1 MCDGWRQ
8 RPWWRLT
15 GRTMLTTR
23 GALFM
28 VLVSITTACYL
39 FPSDVPDPC
48 RGVTCG
54 PGALCRPTPDGL
66 FYNCECPTSCPSYGD
81 HEGSRPLC
89 ASDARDYPG
98 ECEMR
103 RAACESNTNITFKYY
118 GKCDPCAGVTCPD
131 PEVCQLDE
139 RRSPSCRCAE
149 PCPLEFSP
157 VCASDGKTYSNECQ
171 MHRESCRA
179 RKQLKI
185 IFKGQCSSGVNPC
198 AEVEC
203 RHGAECRVEGGGAV
217 CACPPPCE
225 PVLRPVCGTDSRTH
239 DSECELRRAACLLG
253 RELRV
258 LHAGACGS
266 NGICAGRVCPHGGE
280 CVPAG
285 GRGVCRC
292 PRCSNEFAPV
302 CGSDGIS
309 YGNRCKL
316 QLEACRHRRDV
327 QVLYDGP
334 CNGCENKKC
343 EFYAV
348 CESDGISEASCVCP
362 KHCEEGTETEEVCGN
377 DNRTY
382 SSVCALRDEACRE
395 KRRLYIKHMGSC
407 ESCAG
412 VECPAG
418 TWCARGAC
426 ACSAPCAAAAREP
439 VCADSG
445 ATYAHEC
452 ALRRAACEARMR
464 GDPPLRV
471 AYYGECTDSQDENA
485 TAGVNKTVKLIDISN
500 EIRSSDETAE
510 SSSEPG
516 ASTAVCARVQCAYE
530 ATCAVDS
537 NGQPRC
543 ACLFDCAAA
552 AAAAASSAPVC
563 ASDLRLYPTLC
574 HMKLEACR
582 RQEDLRLRPLALCRG
597 LEFRPCGDDEPLT
610 DAEGRML
617 DCGGGPHRKDCPIG
631 SYCHHTAKAAR
642 CCKKEKGSVETK
654 GCQESWHGCCADG
667 VTPARGPGGAGCPS
681 QCGCHRLGSVSEQC
695 DESGQC
701 TCRPGVGGLK
711 CDRCEPGYWGL
722 PRIGTGHTGC
732 IPCGCSAFGSV
743 REDCEQMTGRCVC
756 KPGIQGQ
763 KCTVCSNHEHT
774 LGPNGCFDPE
784 STQLPATSCEHMTCY
799 FGAHCIVR
807 NGLATC
813 ECNAGECTSAPT
825 TAPAPAVCGSDGR
838 TYLSTCH
845 LRAHACRTQADIV
858 AQAFGPCTDEPH
870 VRRDNIYADV
880 GSMTEKTDEPV
891 NCVVKSRRKM
901 DMDKNLEIQ
910 ISNEVEDDYSQYE
923 DYEGEKDDIYK
934 VPLFDGLAGMSVR
947 VRLPAKRFDIW
958 AEVSAACGKGS
969 LLSAAGVRDY
979 VWLGFNEDKAV
990 LRWDAGSGTLELR
1003 SGQVKTD
1010 GKSKISA
1017 RRYKKDAMLRVGT
1030 TTVRGS
1036 AQGRMSSLD
1045 VDPFIYVGS
1054 PPQNVT
1060 KLMGASM
1067 LPGFVGCVHRLRV
1080 SGRDLIPP
1088 VRGLRIISQG
1098 LKPCTPHN
1106 LGQLTCP

>member
-1 MCDGWRQ
+1 MCCSGRYEAAQ
-8 RPWWRLT
+8 RS
-15 GRTMLTTR
+15 GHRTMVATQLTT
-23 GALFM
+23 LL
-28 VLVSITTACYL
+28 VLIVTANCCYL
-39 FPSDVPDPC
+39 FPSDPC
-48 RGVTCG
+48 
-54 PGALCRPTPDGL
+54 
-66 FYNCECPTSCPSYGD
+66 S
-81 HEGSRPLC
+81 
-89 ASDARDYPG
+89 
-98 ECEMR
+98 
-103 RAACESNTNITFKYY
+103 
-118 GKCDPCAGVTCPD
+118 GVTCPD
-131 PEVCQLDE
+131 PEICQLDE
-139 RRSPSCRCAE
+139 RRAPSCRCAE

-171 MHRESCRA
+171 MNRESCRA

-225 PVLRPVCGTDSRTH
+225 PVLRPVCGSDSRTH
-239 DSECELRRAACLLG
+239 DSECELRRAACLVG

-266 NGICAGRVCPHGGE
+266 NGVCADRVCPHGGE
-280 CVPAG
+280 CVASG

-348 CESDGISEASCVCP
+348 CESDGVSEASCVCP

-377 DNRTY
+377 DSKTY
-382 SSVCALRDEACRE
+382 SSVCALRDVACRE
-395 KRRLYIKHMGSC
+395 KKRLYIKHMGSC
-407 ESCAG
+407 ESCSG
-412 VECPAG
+412 VQCPAG
-418 TWCARGAC
+418 TWCARGTCAC
-426 ACSAPCAAAAREP
+426 ATPCADAVREP
-439 VCADSG
+439 VCSNTAQ
-445 ATYAHEC
+445 TYPHEC
-452 ALRRAACEARMR
+452 ALQKASCEARMR
-464 GDPPLRV
+464 GEAPLRV
-471 AYYGECTDSQDENA
+471 AYFGECADSQDDNA
-485 TAGVNKTVKLIDISN
+485 TTGSNKTSKITEYSN
-500 EIRSSDETAE
+500 EIRTGGDQVAE

-516 ASTAVCARVQCAYE
+516 VGTAVCARVQCAYE

-552 AAAAASSAPVC
+552 AAAAAAATSSNPVC

-610 DAEGRML
+610 DKEGRPL
-617 DCGGGPHRKDCPIG
+617 DCGGGPHRKDCPVG

-642 CCKKEKGSVETK
+642 CCRKDKTVVEKK

-667 VTPARGPGGAGCPS
+667 VTAARGPAGAGCPS

-701 TCRPGVGGLK
+701 DCRPGVGGHK

-722 PRIGTGHTGC
+722 PRIGTGHAGC

-784 STQLPATSCEHMTCY
+784 STQLPATNCEHMTCY
-799 FGAHCIVR
+799 FGAYCVVR
-807 NGLATC
+807 SGLATC
-813 ECNAGECTSAPT
+813 ECGTAEC
-825 TAPAPAVCGSDGR
+825 PANETPSVCGSDGR
-838 TYLSTCH
+838 TYLSACH
-845 LRAHACRTQADIV
+845 LRTHACRTQSDIV
-858 AQAFGPCTDEPH
+858 VQAFGPCSDEAPH
-870 VRRDNIYADV
+870 VRRENVFTYTDHDTSNDISESHCKANSKDRNKM
-880 GSMTEKTDEPV
+880 SHIDTEEELIND
-891 NCVVKSRRKM
+891 
-901 DMDKNLEIQ
+901 L
-910 ISNEVEDDYSQYE
+910 DDYIYE
-923 DYEGEKDDIYK
+923 DYLEGTGNEIYEA
-934 VPLFDGLAGMSVR
+934 PLFDGKARMTAR
-947 VRLPAKRFDIW
+947 TQLPAKRFDVW
-958 AEVSAACGKGS
+958 AEVSAVCGNGA
-969 LLSAAGVRDY
+969 LLSAAGIRDHL
-979 VWLGFNEDKAV
+979 WLGFVEEKGV
-990 LRWDAGSGTLELR
+990 LRFDAGSGFFELR
-1003 SGQVKTD
+1003 AGRVKTD
-1010 GKSKISA
+1010 GRSKISA
-1017 RRYKKDAMLRVGT
+1017 RRYKKDALLQLGSITLTGT
-1030 TTVRGS
+1030 AKGNLT
-1036 AQGRMSSLD
+1036 SLD
-1045 VDPFIYVGS
+1045 IGSSIYIGL
-1054 PPQNVT
+1054 PPDNVT
-1060 KLMGASM
+1060 KLSNTSGT
-1067 LPGFVGCVHRLRV
+1067 PGFIGCVHRLRV
-1080 SGRDLIPP
+1080 SGRDVIPP
-1088 VRGLRIISQG
+1088 ARDLSISSSGVRS
-1098 LKPCTPHN
+1098 CTPEN
-1106 LGQLTCP
+1106 LAHLACP

>member
-1 MCDGWRQ
+1 
-8 RPWWRLT
+8 
-15 GRTMLTTR
+15 MLAAHPTLLLLLVATTY
-23 GALFM
+23 G
-28 VLVSITTACYL
+28 CYL

-54 PGALCRPTPDGL
+54 PGEQCRPAADGRS
-66 FYNCECPTSCPSYGD
+66 YTCECPSSCPSYGD
-81 HEGSRPLC
+81 HEGSRALC

-103 RAACESNTNITFKYY
+103 RAACDSSTNITFKYY
-118 GKCDPCAGVTCPD
+118 GKCDPCSGVTCPD
-131 PEVCQLDE
+131 PEVCQLDD
-139 RRSPSCRCAE
+139 RRAPSCRCAE

-179 RKQLKI
+179 RKQLRI

-203 RHGAECRVEGGGAV
+203 RHGAECRVEGSGAV

-225 PVLRPVCGTDSRTH
+225 PVLRPVCGSDGRTH
-239 DSECELRRAACLLG
+239 DSECELRRAGCLVG
-253 RELRV
+253 RELKV
-258 LHAGACGS
+258 AHAGACGS
-266 NGICAGRVCPHGGE
+266 NGVCAGRVCPHGGE
-280 CVPAG
+280 CVAAS

-348 CESDGISEASCVCP
+348 CESDGVSEASCVCP

-377 DNRTY
+377 DNKTH
-382 SSVCALRDEACRE
+382 SSVCALRDVACRE
-395 KRRLYIKHMGSC
+395 KKRLHVKHMGSC
-407 ESCAG
+407 ESCGG
-412 VECPAG
+412 VQCPPG
-418 TWCARGAC
+418 TWCSRGAC
-426 ACSAPCAAAAREP
+426 ACGGACSGAPREP
-439 VCADSG
+439 VCAD
-445 ATYAHEC
+445 TKRTFPHEC
-452 ALRRAACEARMR
+452 ALRNAACEARAR
-464 GDPPLRV
+464 GDEPPRL
-471 AYYGECTDSQDENA
+471 AYYGECTHA
-485 TAGVNKTVKLIDISN
+485 THDNSTVGSNKTYIKHSDIAN
-500 EIRSSDETAE
+500 EIRNSEEMET
-510 SSSEPG
+510 SSEPVTG
-516 ASTAVCARVQCAYE
+516 TAVCARVQCAYE
-530 ATCAVDS
+530 ATCAVDA

-552 AAAAASSAPVC
+552 AAAAATSAPVC

-597 LEFRPCGDDEPLT
+597 LEFRPCGDDEPLMNA
-610 DAEGRML
+610 DGLPM
-617 DCGGGPHRKDCPIG
+617 DCGGGPHRKDCPAG

-642 CCKKEKGSVETK
+642 CCRKDKAVAEKKD
-654 GCQESWHGCCADG
+654 CQESWHGCCADG
-667 VTPARGPGGAGCPS
+667 VTPSKGPGGAGCPS

-701 TCRPGVGGLK
+701 TCRPGVGGQK

-784 STQLPATSCEHMTCY
+784 STQLPATNCERMTCY
-799 FGAHCIVR
+799 FGAYCVVR
-807 NGLATC
+807 SGLATC
-813 ECNAGECTSAPT
+813 ECGATECPPAPP
-825 TAPAPAVCGSDGR
+825 APAPAAPAPPACGSDGR

-845 LRAHACRTQADIV
+845 LRTHACRTQADIV
-858 AQAFGPCTDEPH
+858 LQAFGPCADDSPH
-870 VRRDNIYADV
+870 VRRETMLPTTPSTVVETSNARS
-880 GSMTEKTDEPV
+880 GCNKPTKPKTDVLFEDSEEDQWV
-891 NCVVKSRRKM
+891 T
-901 DMDKNLEIQ
+901 
-910 ISNEVEDDYSQYE
+910 NEVEENYPVYE
-923 DYEGEKDDIYK
+923 DYFAGEKNDLYT
-934 VPLFDGLAGMSVR
+934 VPLFDGEARIMAR
-947 VRLPAKRFDIW
+947 TRLPAKRFDIW
-958 AEVSAACGKGS
+958 AEVSPVCGNGA
-969 LLSAAGVRDY
+969 LVSASGVKDY
-979 VWLGFNEDKAV
+979 LWVGFAHDRAI
-990 LRWDAGSGTLELR
+990 LRWDAGNGPLELR
-1003 SGQVKTD
+1003 TGKVRID
-1010 GKSKISA
+1010 DKSKISA
-1017 RRYKKDAMLRVGT
+1017 RRYKKDAVLKLGSAIARGT
-1030 TTVRGS
+1030 T
-1036 AQGRMSSLD
+1036 QGRMSSLD
-1045 VDPFIYVGS
+1045 VDPYIYVGQ
-1054 PPQNVT
+1054 PPKNVT
-1060 KLMGASM
+1060 KLSGTHAVT
-1067 LPGFVGCVHRLRV
+1067 GFVGCVHRLRV
-1080 SGRDLIPP
+1080 SGQDVIPP
-1088 VRGLRIISQG
+1088 SRDMSFTAHGIR
-1098 LKPCTPHN
+1098 PCTPHN
-1106 LGQLTCP
+1106 LAQVVCP

>member
-1 MCDGWRQ
+1 MDSGN
-8 RPWWRLT
+8 
-15 GRTMLTTR
+15 
-23 GALFM
+23 
-28 VLVSITTACYL
+28 
-39 FPSDVPDPC
+39 VPDPC

-54 PGALCRPTPDGL
+54 PGALCRPTPDGRS
-66 FYNCECPTSCPSYGD
+66 YNCECPTSCPSYGD
-81 HEGSRPLC
+81 HEGSRALC

-98 ECEMR
+98 DCEMR
-103 RAACESNTNITFKYY
+103 RAACDTNTNITFKYY

-131 PEVCQLDE
+131 PEVCQLDD

-185 IFKGQCSSGVNPC
+185 IFKGQCSTDHFQSVTQSALQRTRHPISLLYLLVVKRSKIIISNYKFTFIGVNPC

-225 PVLRPVCGTDSRTH
+225 PVLRPVCGSDSRTH

-266 NGICAGRVCPHGGE
+266 NGVCAGRVCPHGGE
-280 CVPAG
+280 CVATG
-285 GRGVCRC
+285 ERGVCRC

-377 DNRTY
+377 DNNTY
-382 SSVCALRDEACRE
+382 SSICALRDVACRE
-395 KRRLYIKHMGSC
+395 KRRLHIKHMGSC
-407 ESCAG
+407 ESCLG
-412 VECPAG
+412 VQCPVG

-426 ACSAPCAAAAREP
+426 ACATPCADSAREP
-439 VCADSG
+439 VCSD
-445 ATYAHEC
+445 TRRTFPHEC
-452 ALRRAACEARMR
+452 ALQKAACEARMR
-464 GDPPLRV
+464 GEQSMRV
-471 AYYGECTDSQDENA
+471 AYYGECTDSQDDNN
-485 TAGVNKTVKLIDISN
+485 TAGVNKTMKTDLSN
-500 EIRSSDETAE
+500 EIRSSDETE

-516 ASTAVCARVQCAYE
+516 ASKAVCARVQCAYE

-537 NGQPRC
+537 HGQPRC

-552 AAAAASSAPVC
+552 AAATTSAAPVC

-610 DAEGRML
+610 DAEGRPM
-617 DCGGGPHRKDCPIG
+617 DCGGGPHRKDCPAG

-642 CCKKEKGSVETK
+642 CCRKEKGMIETK
-654 GCQESWHGCCADG
+654 SCQESWHGCCADG
-667 VTPARGPGGAGCPS
+667 VTAARGPGGAGCPS

-695 DESGQC
+695 AEDGQC
-701 TCRPGVGGLK
+701 ACRPGVGGTK

-722 PRIGTGHTGC
+722 PRIGTGHAGC

-774 LGPNGCFDPE
+774 LGPKGCFDPE
-784 STQLPATSCEHMTCY
+784 STQLPATNCDHMTCY
-799 FGAHCIVR
+799 FGAYCLVR
-807 NGLATC
+807 SGLATC
-813 ECNAGECTSAPT
+813 ECTATECAATEGP
-825 TAPAPAVCGSDGR
+825 PVCGSDSR
-838 TYLSTCH
+838 TYLSSCH
-845 LRAHACRTQADIV
+845 LRAHACRTQSDIV
-858 AQAFGPCTDEPH
+858 AQAFGPCANETPH
-870 VRRDNIYADV
+870 VRREYVYIDGNSLDDKI
-880 GSMTEKTDEPV
+880 DEQA
-891 NCVVKSRRKM
+891 NCVVKPTK
-901 DMDKNLEIQ
+901 EIYYDHED
-910 ISNEVEDDYSQYE
+910 IEIKPIESNEVDENYSQYE
-923 DYEGEKDDIYK
+923 EYEEVDEIYK
-934 VPLFDGLAGMSVR
+934 APLFDGKATMSAR
-947 VRLPAKRFDIW
+947 VRMPAKRFDIW
-958 AEVSAACGKGS
+958 AEVSAVCGKGTIM
-969 LLSAAGVRDY
+969 SASGSKDHL
-979 VWLGFNEDKAV
+979 WLGLVEEKAI
-990 LRWDAGSGTLELR
+990 LRWNAGSGPVELR
-1003 SGQVKTD
+1003 SGKVKTD
-1010 GKSKISA
+1010 GRSKISA
-1017 RRYKKDAMLRVGT
+1017 RRYKKDAMLRVGST
-1030 TTVRGS
+1030 TTRGS
-1036 AQGRMSSLD
+1036 AHGHMTSLD
-1045 VDPFIYVGS
+1045 VASLIYVGN
-1054 PPQNVT
+1054 PPENVT
-1060 KLMGASM
+1060 KLINSSLA
-1067 LPGFVGCVHRLRV
+1067 GFVGCVHRLRV
-1080 SGRDLIPP
+1080 SGRDVIPP
-1088 VRGLRIISQG
+1088 ARGLHVIAQG
-1098 LKPCTPHN
+1098 LRPCTPQN
-1106 LGQLTCP
+1106 LAQLECP

>member
-1 MCDGWRQ
+1 MCHGGRQ
-8 RPWWRLT
+8 EASVLDDTQTMVTGRLT
-15 GRTMLTTR
+15 ILCLLIV
-23 GALFM
+23 A
-28 VLVSITTACYL
+28 AECCYL

-48 RGVTCG
+48 RGATCG
-54 PGALCRPTPDGL
+54 PGALCRPTPDGRS
-66 FYNCECPTSCPSYGD
+66 YNCECPTSCPSYGD

-103 RAACESNTNITFKYY
+103 RAACDSNTNITFKYY

-139 RRSPSCRCAE
+139 RRAPSCRCAE

-225 PVLRPVCGTDSRTH
+225 PVLRPVCGSDSRTH
-239 DSECELRRAACLLG
+239 DSECELRRAACQLG

-266 NGICAGRVCPHGGE
+266 NGVCADRVCPHGGE
-280 CVPAG
+280 CVAAG

-377 DNRTY
+377 DNKTY
-382 SSVCALRDEACRE
+382 SSVCALRDVACRE
-395 KRRLYIKHMGSC
+395 KRRLYVKHMGSC

-412 VECPAG
+412 VQCPAG

-426 ACSAPCAAAAREP
+426 ACAAPCAAAAREP
-439 VCADSG
+439 VCSTG
-445 ATYAHEC
+445 ARTYQHEC
-452 ALRRAACEARMR
+452 ALLKAACEARMR
-464 GDPPLRV
+464 GEPPIRV
-471 AYYGECTDSQDENA
+471 AYYGECTETQTDNTTSGTNKTMRVVDLNNEIKSEDESAENA
-485 TAGVNKTVKLIDISN
+485 
-500 EIRSSDETAE
+500 SS
-510 SSSEPG
+510 G
-516 ASTAVCARVQCAYE
+516 TAVCARVQCAFE

-552 AAAAASSAPVC
+552 AAAHTSTPVC

-610 DAEGRML
+610 DPDGKPL
-617 DCGGGPHRKDCPIG
+617 DCGGGPHRKDCPVG

-642 CCKKEKGSVETK
+642 CCRKDKSVMERK

-667 VTPARGPGGAGCPS
+667 VSAARGPGGAGCPS
-681 QCGCHRLGSVSEQC
+681 QCGCHRLGAVHEAC
-695 DESGQC
+695 DEAGQC
-701 TCRPGVGGLK
+701 SCRPGVGGPK

-722 PRIGTGHTGC
+722 PRIGNPHTGC

-784 STQLPATSCEHMTCY
+784 STQLPATNCDHMTCY

-807 NGLATC
+807 SGLATC
-813 ECNAGECTSAPT
+813 ECSTTECPPNEAPS
-825 TAPAPAVCGSDGR
+825 VCGSDGR
-838 TYLSTCH
+838 TYLSACH
-845 LRAHACRTQADIV
+845 LRTHACRTQSDV
-858 AQAFGPCTDEPH
+858 VVQAFGPCSEEAPH
-870 VRRDNIYADV
+870 VRR
-880 GSMTEKTDEPV
+880 EKTYTVSHMSNNESIS
-891 NCVVKSRRKM
+891 NCVAKTISKPETIPY
-901 DMDKNLEIQ
+901 DDETDYLINEI
-910 ISNEVEDDYSQYE
+910 EEYSYE
-923 DYEGEKDDIYK
+923 EYEEEIRPNMYDL
-934 VPLFDGLAGMSVR
+934 PLFDGQAGMTARTTLS
-947 VRLPAKRFDIW
+947 AKRFDIW
-958 AEVSAACGKGS
+958 AEVSIVCGRGA
-969 LLSAAGVRDY
+969 LVSASGMRDHL
-979 VWLGFNEDKAV
+979 WLGFVDNKTV
-990 LRWDAGSGTLELR
+990 LRFDVGGGPLELR
-1003 SGQVKTD
+1003 SGKIRTD
-1010 GKSKISA
+1010 GRFKISA
-1017 RRYKKDAMLRVGT
+1017 KRYKKDAVLKVGS
-1030 TTVRGS
+1030 TVVEGS
-1036 AQGRMSSLD
+1036 AQGRMNSLD
-1045 VDPFIYVGS
+1045 VDPFIYIGQ
-1054 PPQNVT
+1054 PPANVT
-1060 KLMGASM
+1060 KLSGTSVA
-1067 LPGFVGCVHRLRV
+1067 GFVGCIHRLRV
-1080 SGRDLIPP
+1080 SDRDVIPP
-1088 VRGLRIISQG
+1088 SQGMSITSHGLRA
-1098 LKPCTPHN
+1098 CTPDN
-1106 LGQLTCP
+1106 LARLVCP

>member
-1 MCDGWRQ
+1 MCDGGSLRA
-8 RPWWRLT
+8 RRE
-15 GRTMLTTR
+15 GRTMLTAR
-23 GALFM
+23 AAL
-28 VLVSITTACYL
+28 LTGLLAAVSGCYL
-39 FPSDVPDPC
+39 FPSDVPNPC
-48 RGVTCG
+48 VGVTCG
-54 PGALCRPTPDGL
+54 PGAQCRPTPDGRS
-66 FYNCECPTSCPSYGD
+66 YNCECPTSCPSYGD
-81 HEGSRPLC
+81 HEGSRALC

-103 RAACESNTNITFKYY
+103 RAACEANTNITFKYY

-131 PEVCQLDE
+131 PEVCQLDD

-185 IFKGQCSSGVNPC
+185 IFKGQCSTGVNPC

-225 PVLRPVCGTDSRTH
+225 PVLRPVCGSDSRTH
-239 DSECELRRAACLLG
+239 DSECELQRAACLLG

-266 NGICAGRVCPHGGE
+266 NGVCAGRVCPHGGE
-280 CVPAG
+280 CVATG

-327 QVLYDGP
+327 KVLYDGP

-348 CESDGISEASCVCP
+348 CESDGVSEASCVCP

-377 DNRTY
+377 DNNTY
-382 SSVCALRDEACRE
+382 SSICALRDVACRE
-395 KRRLYIKHMGSC
+395 KRHLHIKHMGSC
-407 ESCAG
+407 ESCLG
-412 VECPAG
+412 VQCPAG

-426 ACSAPCAAAAREP
+426 ACATPCADAAHEP
-439 VCADSG
+439 VCSD
-445 ATYAHEC
+445 TRRTFQHEC
-452 ALRRAACEARMR
+452 ALQKAACESRMR
-464 GDPPLRV
+464 GEPPMRV
-471 AYYGECTDSQDENA
+471 AYYGECTDSQEDNT
-485 TAGVNKTVKLIDISN
+485 TAGVNKTAKSDLSN
-500 EIRSSDETAE
+500 DIRSSDETAE

-516 ASTAVCARVQCAYE
+516 ASKAVCARVQCAYE
-530 ATCAVDS
+530 ATCAVDG

-552 AAAAASSAPVC
+552 AAAPVC

-610 DAEGRML
+610 DAEGRLM
-617 DCGGGPHRKDCPIG
+617 DCGGGPHRKDCPVG

-642 CCKKEKGSVETK
+642 CCKKDKGLVETK

-667 VTPARGPGGAGCPS
+667 VTAARGPGGAGCPS
-681 QCGCHRLGSVSEQC
+681 ECGCHRLGAVTSHC
-695 DESGQC
+695 DDAGQC
-701 TCRPGVGGLK
+701 GCRPGVGGAK

-722 PRIGTGHTGC
+722 PRIGSGHTGC

-784 STQLPATSCEHMTCY
+784 STQLPATNCDHMTCY
-799 FGAHCIVR
+799 FGAYCLVR
-807 NGLATC
+807 SGLATC
-813 ECNAGECTSAPT
+813 ECPATECAT
-825 TAPAPAVCGSDGR
+825 TEDTPVCGSDSR

-845 LRAHACRTQADIV
+845 LRAHACRTQSDIV
-858 AQAFGPCTDEPH
+858 AQAFGPCANETPH
-870 VRRDNIYADV
+870 VRREKNYADV
-880 GSMTEKTDEPV
+880 NNKA
-891 NCVVKSRRKM
+891 NCVMRSAK
-901 DMDKNLEIQ
+901 DKYHDHDHMEERTIE
-910 ISNEVEDDYSQYE
+910 SNEVDENYSQYE
-923 DYEGEKDDIYK
+923 EYEEVNEIYK
-934 VPLFDGLAGMSVR
+934 VPLFDGTSSMTAR
-947 VRLPAKRFDIW
+947 VRMPAKRFDIW
-958 AEVSAACGKGS
+958 AEVSTVCGEGTI
-969 LLSAAGVRDY
+969 LSASGSRDHL
-979 VWLGFNEDKAV
+979 WLGLVHDKAV
-990 LRWDAGSGTLELR
+990 LHWNMGSGPSELR
-1003 SGQVKTD
+1003 SGLVRTD
-1010 GKSKISA
+1010 GRSKISA
-1017 RRYKKDAMLRVGT
+1017 RRYKKDAILKIESYS
-1030 TTVRGS
+1030 VRGS
-1036 AQGRMSSLD
+1036 AHGHMTSLD
-1045 VDPFIYVGS
+1045 VDPFIYVGK
-1054 PPQNVT
+1054 PPGNVT
-1060 KLMGASM
+1060 KLLSSP
-1067 LPGFVGCVHRLRV
+1067 LSGFVGCVHRLRV
-1080 SGRDLIPP
+1080 SGRDVIPP
-1088 VRGLRIISQG
+1088 SRGLQVEAQG
-1098 LKPCTPHN
+1098 VRACTPQN
-1106 LGQLTCP
+1106 LAQLVCP